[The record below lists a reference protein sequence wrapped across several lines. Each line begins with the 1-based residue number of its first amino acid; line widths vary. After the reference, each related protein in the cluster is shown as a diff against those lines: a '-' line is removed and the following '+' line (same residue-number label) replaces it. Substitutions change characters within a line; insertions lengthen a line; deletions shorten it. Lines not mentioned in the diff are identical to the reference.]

1 MKKRLDWFLTSF
13 FLLYRDIY
21 IKIILIMSKDI
32 KNIVEE
38 LKSLKAQLSE
48 DYLFNGDE
56 GVMEDPQGMEQ
67 QMPSQDPTMMQQ
79 QPQQM
84 MGNGDSEEEIAMH
97 AQEVI
102 QHEPIIGKIRE
113 TAIEGLKKYADHPT
127 SSLYE
132 FFKKVFLESD
142 KVLTDTG
149 NKK

>member
-1 MKKRLDWFLTSF
+1 MKSKNKKFKS
-13 FLLYRDIY
+13 
-21 IKIILIMSKDI
+21 II
-32 KNIVEE
+32 EE
-38 LKSLKAQLSE
+38 LNHLKTQLSE

-56 GVMEDPQGMEQ
+56 GAMEDPDAMYGEMEQ
-67 QMPSQDPTMMQQ
+67 EEGPDPSMV
-79 QPQQM
+79 QPQQQM

-102 QHEPIIGKIRE
+102 KHEPIIGKIRE

>member
-1 MKKRLDWFLTSF
+1 MEKNT
-13 FLLYRDIY
+13 
-21 IKIILIMSKDI
+21 KDI
-32 KNIVEE
+32 KVLIEE
-38 LKSLKAQLSE
+38 LNELKKQLSE
-48 DYLFNGDE
+48 DYMFNGDE
-56 GVMEDPQGMEQ
+56 G
-67 QMPSQDPTMMQQ
+67 MMQGPQ
-79 QPQQM
+79 EMEGDDEMQPDPMMVQPQPQQQM
-84 MGNGDSEEEIAMH
+84 MGQGDSEEEIAMH

-149 NKK
+149 NKR

>member
-1 MKKRLDWFLTSF
+1 ME
-13 FLLYRDIY
+13 
-21 IKIILIMSKDI
+21 
-32 KNIVEE
+32 KNFKNVLEE
-38 LKSLKAQLSE
+38 LKNLKAQLTE
-48 DYLFNGDE
+48 DYIFNG
-56 GVMEDPQGMEQ
+56 EDGMMDDGMGAEMSPEMSAEQ
-67 QMPSQDPTMMQQ
+67 QPDPSMVQPQQ
-79 QPQQM
+79 QQM
-84 MGNGDSEEEIAMH
+84 MGQGDSEEEIAMH

>member
-1 MKKRLDWFLTSF
+1 MMD
-13 FLLYRDIY
+13 DGMGAE
-21 IKIILIMSKDI
+21 MSP
-32 KNIVEE
+32 EM
-38 LKSLKAQLSE
+38 
-48 DYLFNGDE
+48 GT
-56 GVMEDPQGMEQ
+56 EQ
-67 QMPSQDPTMMQQ
+67 QPDPSIVQPQQ
-79 QPQQM
+79 QQM
-84 MGNGDSEEEIAMH
+84 MGQSDSEEEIAMH

>member
-1 MKKRLDWFLTSF
+1 
-13 FLLYRDIY
+13 
-21 IKIILIMSKDI
+21 MSKDKKFNSI
-32 KNIVEE
+32 IEE
-38 LKSLKAQLSE
+38 LNHLKKQLSE
-48 DYLFNGDE
+48 DYFFGDE
-56 GVMEDPQGMEQ
+56 EGGM
-67 QMPSQDPTMMQQ
+67 QDPNAMGQDMQGQEEGPDPSLVQ
-79 QPQQM
+79 QQQM
-84 MGNGDSEEEIAMH
+84 MGQGDSEEEIAMH

>member
-1 MKKRLDWFLTSF
+1 MAKN
-13 FLLYRDIY
+13 
-21 IKIILIMSKDI
+21 KDI
-32 KNIVEE
+32 KTILEE
-38 LKSLKAQLSE
+38 LNSIKKQLSE
-48 DYLFNGDE
+48 DYMFNGEE
-56 GVMEDPQGMEQ
+56 GMMEDPMAMNGEGE
-67 QMPSQDPTMMQQ
+67 MMQQ
-79 QPQQM
+79 QGPDPQMVQQPQQQM
-84 MGNGDSEEEIAMH
+84 MGQGDSEEEIAMH

>member
-1 MKKRLDWFLTSF
+1 MAKDFKV
-13 FLLYRDIY
+13 
-21 IKIILIMSKDI
+21 IM
-32 KNIVEE
+32 EE
-38 LKSLKAQLSE
+38 LKTLKSQLSE
-48 DYLFNGDE
+48 DYFFNGGEEGMMNGDE
-56 GVMEDPQGMEQ
+56 GMTPQEGGEVDPRLV
-67 QMPSQDPTMMQQ
+67 Q
-79 QPQQM
+79 QPQQQ
-84 MGNGDSEEEIAMH
+84 MGQGESEEEAAMH

-149 NKK
+149 VKK

>member
-1 MKKRLDWFLTSF
+1 MAKN
-13 FLLYRDIY
+13 
-21 IKIILIMSKDI
+21 KDI
-32 KNIVEE
+32 KTILEE
-38 LKSLKAQLSE
+38 LNSIKKQLSE
-48 DYLFNGDE
+48 DYMFNGEE
-56 GVMEDPQGMEQ
+56 GMMQDPQGMEGE
-67 QMPSQDPTMMQQ
+67 MMQQ
-79 QPQQM
+79 EPSPQMVQPQQQM
-84 MGNGDSEEEIAMH
+84 MGQGDSEEEIAMH

>member
-1 MKKRLDWFLTSF
+1 MEKT
-13 FLLYRDIY
+13 
-21 IKIILIMSKDI
+21 
-32 KNIVEE
+32 KNIKVLIQE
-38 LKSLKAQLSE
+38 LNQIKKQLSE
-48 DYLFNGDE
+48 DYMFGDDE
-56 GVMEDPQGMEQ
+56 GMMQDPRGMEDEMGG
-67 QMPSQDPTMMQQ
+67 Q
-79 QPQQM
+79 QPDPSMVQPQQQQM
-84 MGNGDSEEEIAMH
+84 MGQGDSEEEIAMH

>member
-1 MKKRLDWFLTSF
+1 ME
-13 FLLYRDIY
+13 
-21 IKIILIMSKDI
+21 
-32 KNIVEE
+32 KNFKNVLEE
-38 LKSLKAQLSE
+38 LKSLKAQLTE
-48 DYLFNGDE
+48 DYIFNG
-56 GVMEDPQGMEQ
+56 EDGMMDDGMGAEMSPEMGAEQ
-67 QMPSQDPTMMQQ
+67 QPDPSMVQPQQ
-79 QPQQM
+79 QQM
-84 MGNGDSEEEIAMH
+84 MGQGDSEEEIAMH

-142 KVLTDTG
+142 KVLTDIG

>member
-1 MKKRLDWFLTSF
+1 ME
-13 FLLYRDIY
+13 
-21 IKIILIMSKDI
+21 
-32 KNIVEE
+32 KNFKTVLNE
-38 LKSLKAQLSE
+38 LKSLKAQLTE
-48 DYLFNGDE
+48 DYIFNGED
-56 GVMEDPQGMEQ
+56 GVMDDGMGQEMGMEQ
-67 QMPSQDPTMMQQ
+67 QPDPQMVQQ

-84 MGNGDSEEEIAMH
+84 MGQGDSEEAIAMH

>member
-1 MKKRLDWFLTSF
+1 
-13 FLLYRDIY
+13 
-21 IKIILIMSKDI
+21 MSKDKDI

-38 LKSLKAQLSE
+38 LKALKTQLSE
-48 DYLFNGDE
+48 DYLFNGEE
-56 GVMEDPQGMEQ
+56 GAMEDPNAMG
-67 QMPSQDPTMMQQ
+67 QMPPQDPTMMQQ
-79 QPQQM
+79 PQQM
-84 MGNGDSEEEIAMH
+84 MGQGDSEEEIAMH

>member
-1 MKKRLDWFLTSF
+1 MN
-13 FLLYRDIY
+13 
-21 IKIILIMSKDI
+21 KDI
-32 KNIVEE
+32 KSLVEE
-38 LKSLKAQLSE
+38 LNTIKGQLSE
-48 DYLFNGDE
+48 AYIFNGDE
-56 GVMEDPQGMEQ
+56 GAPVEHP
-67 QMPSQDPTMMQQ
+67 MMQQ
-79 QPQQM
+79 QPQM
-84 MGNGDSEEEIAMH
+84 MDKGGSEEEIAMH

-149 NKK
+149 SKN

>member
-1 MKKRLDWFLTSF
+1 MDKKDKKFKS
-13 FLLYRDIY
+13 
-21 IKIILIMSKDI
+21 II
-32 KNIVEE
+32 EE
-38 LKSLKAQLSE
+38 LNHLKTQLSE
-48 DYLFNGDE
+48 DYIFGDDE
-56 GVMEDPQGMEQ
+56 GAMQDPNMMGGE
-67 QMPSQDPTMMQQ
+67 QMPPQEGPDPTMVQPQQ
-79 QPQQM
+79 QQM
-84 MGNGDSEEEIAMH
+84 MGQGDSEEEIAMH

>member
-1 MKKRLDWFLTSF
+1 MKKDF
-13 FLLYRDIY
+13 
-21 IKIILIMSKDI
+21 
-32 KNIVEE
+32 KNILNE
-38 LKSLKAQLSE
+38 LKSLKTQLTE
-48 DYLFNGDE
+48 DYIFNG
-56 GVMEDPQGMEQ
+56 EDGMMDDGMGAEMSPEIGAEQ
-67 QMPSQDPTMMQQ
+67 QPDPSMVQPQQ
-79 QPQQM
+79 QQM
-84 MGNGDSEEEIAMH
+84 MGQGDSEEEIAMH